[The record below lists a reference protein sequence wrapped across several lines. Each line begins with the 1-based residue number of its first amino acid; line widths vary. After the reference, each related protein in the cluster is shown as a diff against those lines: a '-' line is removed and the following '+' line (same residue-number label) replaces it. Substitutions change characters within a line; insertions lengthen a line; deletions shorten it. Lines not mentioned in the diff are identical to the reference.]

1 MKLSL
6 GSEQLEGQ
14 RAITAGSTGVSTWPN
29 LGRELRYGLNSPEPA
44 LRSPDPELIEVT
56 GAGWLASPVI
66 YVEVPWLTAASERA
80 PVVFPISRS
89 VWCSPGGRCNH
100 VWV

>member
-1 MKLSL
+1 
-6 GSEQLEGQ
+6 
-14 RAITAGSTGVSTWPN
+14 
-29 LGRELRYGLNSPEPA
+29 
-44 LRSPDPELIEVT
+44 VT